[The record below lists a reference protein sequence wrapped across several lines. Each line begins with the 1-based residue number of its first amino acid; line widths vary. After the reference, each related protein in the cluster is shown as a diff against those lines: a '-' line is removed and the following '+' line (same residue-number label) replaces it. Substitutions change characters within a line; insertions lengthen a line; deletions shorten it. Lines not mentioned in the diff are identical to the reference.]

1 MPKLCF
7 CRFLSAVGV
16 RSKYLTLSVV
26 PIGEIHACK
35 DEDGAEEEPD
45 GNLLVEEPPSEEDGG
60 DGVEIDPVGSND
72 GAEFADDPVPD
83 EVAEH

>member
-45 GNLLVEEPPSEEDGG
+45 GDLLMEEPPGEEDSG
-60 DGVEIDPVGSND
+60 DGVEIDPVGGNN
-72 GAEFADDPVPD
+72 GTQLADDPVPD